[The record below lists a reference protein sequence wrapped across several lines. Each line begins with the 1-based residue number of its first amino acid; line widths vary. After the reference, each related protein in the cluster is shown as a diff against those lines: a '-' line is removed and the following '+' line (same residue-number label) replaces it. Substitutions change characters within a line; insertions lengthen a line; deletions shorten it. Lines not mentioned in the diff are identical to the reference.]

1 MDVTNHSRGSTLQSL
16 SPDTREDLEHELRPE
31 ALASIAR
38 EENAEASTNT
48 THAAVSPKPRAET
61 ASTGLVPPHESSTH
75 TDRAV
80 RTEASVDDKSS
91 LAIDFEGEPGGFLEA
106 PKKQRPTKAPPKH
119 LDRVRRFYG
128 SFPTSRCVEAM
139 VNGIFYRV
147 HGSVVQGAPAVA
159 QTRCVMVQGVAA
171 SCEANMY
178 LLRAIARRRADRGL
192 CVIEVDNV
200 GIGRSMAPRARKEYT
215 IQRMADDVAA
225 VVKHVWEEG
234 AEHHVIGHSMGGML
248 CRNQT
253 CVS

>member
-1 MDVTNHSRGSTLQSL
+1 MDGTNHSRGSTIQSL
-16 SPDTREDLEHELRPE
+16 TPDKRENLEHELRPE

-38 EENAEASTNT
+38 EENAGASTNT
-48 THAAVSPKPRAET
+48 THAAVSPKESTKTRAET

-91 LAIDFEGEPGGFLEA
+91 LAIDFDGEGGFLEA
-106 PKKQRPTKAPPKH
+106 PKRARPTKAPPKH

-147 HGSVVQGAPAVA
+147 HGSIVQGAPAVA
-159 QTRCVMVQGVAA
+159 QTRCVMIQGVAA
-171 SCEANMY
+171 SSEANMY

-192 CVIEVDNV
+192 APESRAKLLMLDDAAHMTIFSHPTRIAEAVDELW
-200 GIGRSMAPRARKEYT
+200 GGALRY
-215 IQRMADDVAA
+215 
-225 VVKHVWEEG
+225 EE
-234 AEHHVIGHSMGGML
+234 EL
-248 CRNQT
+248 Q
-253 CVS
+253 